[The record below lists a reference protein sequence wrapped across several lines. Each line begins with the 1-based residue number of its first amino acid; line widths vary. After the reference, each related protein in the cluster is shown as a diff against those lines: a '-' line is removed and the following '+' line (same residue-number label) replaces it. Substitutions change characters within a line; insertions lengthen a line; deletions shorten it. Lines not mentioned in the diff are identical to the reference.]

1 MRLRRIV
8 FFVLWAAALWA
19 LLYTGKP
26 LYFYVFALMAITLI
40 LALLQLLLS
49 VFSFRLRTNLNPRTA
64 EKNRPIGW
72 KLLPRGTFFPIA
84 HVNLSVRFPDL
95 GDPDKTQAKYYA
107 SPPFRRAE
115 PVEVSISSPYSGS
128 FNLEISTV
136 EFTDIFGLFR
146 VRIAAKRYLSRTSDL
161 VYVLPDTALMMREAM
176 MYDEIIQPIRRTRER
191 AEAVGVREYRQD
203 DDFRS
208 IHWKYSARTGK
219 LHVKEFEKGAKD
231 LHIIYI
237 DLVESPLA
245 NEAGFAARDYLLCA
259 VAGFCRELLLEQ
271 IPIMLLAY
279 SGNGNSEYPLTHAG
293 RMHAARIFLARQ
305 IFVKEVPSDFQTSV
319 ANFALREK
327 ATMTI
332 FSMAVTATSLSF
344 LMLKSADF
352 TSVALCLVPQQG
364 YENEQ
369 RVLAHRFSDR
379 GVYSLL
385 LPEVPPAQ
393 RVGEAKQDA

>member
-8 FFVLWAAALWA
+8 FFVLWVVVTWA

-26 LYFYVFALMAITLI
+26 LYFFVFALMALTVI
-40 LALLQLLLS
+40 LALLHLLICIL
-49 VFSFRLRTNLNPRTA
+49 SFRLRTNLNPRTA

-72 KLLPRGTFFPIA
+72 KLLPKSAFFPIA
-84 HVNLSVRFPDL
+84 HVGLYVRFPDL
-95 GDPDKTQAKYYA
+95 GDAEKTRAKYYA
-107 SPPFRRAE
+107 SPPFRRSE

-128 FNLEISTV
+128 FNLEIPMV

-146 VRIAAKRYLSRTSDL
+146 VRIAAKRFLSRTSDL

-176 MYDEIIQPIRRTRER
+176 MYDVIIQPIRRTRER

-208 IHWKYSARTGK
+208 IHWKYSARIGK

-237 DLVESPLA
+237 DLVESPLPG
-245 NEAGFAARDYLLCA
+245 EAGFAARDYLLCA
-259 VAGFCRELLLEQ
+259 VAGFCRELLMEQ

-279 SGNGNSEYPLTHAG
+279 SDNGNSEYPLTHAG

-305 IFVKEVPSDFQTSV
+305 TFVTEVPSEFQTSV

-332 FSMAVTATSLSF
+332 FSMAVTAPSLSF

-352 TSVALCLVPQQG
+352 SSVALCLVPQHG
-364 YENEQ
+364 FEDEQ

-379 GVYSLL
+379 GVYSML
-385 LPEVPPAQ
+385 LPDVPPSK
-393 RVGEAKQDA
+393 RKEEAN